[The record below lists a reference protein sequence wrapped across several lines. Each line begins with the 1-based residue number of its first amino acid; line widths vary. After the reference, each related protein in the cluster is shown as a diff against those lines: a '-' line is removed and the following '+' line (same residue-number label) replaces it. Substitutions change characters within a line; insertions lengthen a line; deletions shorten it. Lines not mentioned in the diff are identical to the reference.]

1 MNKNIKKYFKTFN
14 NCSPN
19 KIGTKAYNLYRL
31 YHCKKYNIVKAL
43 IIESSYYDLLI
54 KSNNIKSVKDFNLRN
69 FKIPKEHVPIILEE
83 IRKSFGKQPLII
95 RSSANCEDLPI
106 FSFAGQYDSF
116 LNISEDKKIIKA
128 LTLTYLSVFREHA
141 IKYAK
146 KSKINL
152 HKIKMSILIQPV
164 IKIKI
169 AGVMFTKNPVTHKN
183 EVVIEYKKGLG
194 DAIVSGKERPITK
207 VVSSSN
213 LEENEDFIKQLYKIG
228 LKISKKYRKP
238 LDIEWGYDGKRIF
251 IFQVRPITTLKQE
264 FKIQH
269 NIDKLIKKAEL
280 FSECTVVNNG
290 QVAGKVHCIT
300 NNYDKII
307 PNSIVLIKNKVNIN
321 YIHKLY
327 NVKGVILTNGGIL
340 SHFAVILRELNV
352 PCLICYNKYNFD
364 KIDHKRVLVDGL
376 NEKIFLIK

>member
-1 MNKNIKKYFKTFN
+1 M
-14 NCSPN
+14 
-19 KIGTKAYNLYRL
+19 
-31 YHCKKYNIVKAL
+31 
-43 IIESSYYDLLI
+43 
-54 KSNNIKSVKDFNLRN
+54 
-69 FKIPKEHVPIILEE
+69 
-83 IRKSFGKQPLII
+83 
-95 RSSANCEDLPI
+95 
-106 FSFAGQYDSF
+106 
-116 LNISEDKKIIKA
+116 
-128 LTLTYLSVFREHA
+128 
-141 IKYAK
+141 
-146 KSKINL
+146 
-152 HKIKMSILIQPV
+152 
-164 IKIKI
+164 
-169 AGVMFTKNPVTHKN
+169 
-183 EVVIEYKKGLG
+183 
-194 DAIVSGKERPITK
+194 
-207 VVSSSN
+207 
-213 LEENEDFIKQLYKIG
+213 
-228 LKISKKYRKP
+228 
-238 LDIEWGYDGKRIF
+238 
-251 IFQVRPITTLKQE
+251 RPITTLKQE